1 MVCGHSVSRMNT
13 LNTSNGRFLIDQVAV
28 VTGGGDGIG
37 GGISRAF
44 ASQGAKVAVVDIDPD
59 RANAAV
65 ADIVAEGGLA
75 LAIVADVRRPDDVMR
90 VIDEVE
96 STFGDVDILVN
107 NVGDYL
113 FVGFDFATS
122 TEEQWQEL
130 YEMNLLH
137 VMRMSRAV
145 VPSMIKRRHGVLMTL
160 STVEAFRSVPG
171 QPVYGAFKA
180 GAAHF
185 MKSLAVGLAPH
196 GIRCIDLA
204 PDVTQTPQL
213 PYDRWLT
220 DDDRAKV
227 PQWVPVG
234 RLGSPTD
241 FGMLAAFL
249 ASDHAGFVTGVSIPV
264 DGGTLAAGG
273 WYRSNRPGRSWTNRP
288 YEP

>member
-1 MVCGHSVSRMNT
+1 MSPT
-13 LNTSNGRFLIDQVAV
+13 NGPLLPAKIAV
-28 VTGGGDGIG
+28 VTGGGAGIG

-44 ASQGAKVAVVDIDPD
+44 AEQGARVAVVDIDAE
-59 RANAAV
+59 RARATV
-65 ADIVAEGGLA
+65 VDIVRAGHQA
-75 LAIVADVRRPDDVMR
+75 LAVVGDVRRAHDVAR
-90 VIDEVE
+90 IVDEVVA
-96 STFGDVDILVN
+96 TFGDVDILVN

-113 FVGFDFATS
+113 FGGFDFATS

-130 YEMNLLH
+130 YETNLLH
-137 VMRMSRAV
+137 VMRMTRAV
-145 VPSMIKRRHGVLMTL
+145 VPAMIKRGSGVLMTL
-160 STVEAFRSVPG
+160 STVEAFRAVPG
-171 QPVYGAFKA
+171 QAVYGAFKA

-227 PQWVPVG
+227 PLWVPVG
-234 RLGSPTD
+234 RLGSPAD

-249 ASDHAGFVTGVSIPV
+249 ASDHAGSVTGVSIPV

-273 WYRSNRPGRSWTNRP
+273 WYRTNRPGRAWTNRP
-288 YEP
+288 HEP

>member
-1 MVCGHSVSRMNT
+1 MR
-13 LNTSNGRFLIDQVAV
+13 
-28 VTGGGDGIG
+28 
-37 GGISRAF
+37 
-44 ASQGAKVAVVDIDPD
+44 
-59 RANAAV
+59 
-65 ADIVAEGGLA
+65 
-75 LAIVADVRRPDDVMR
+75 DDVDR
-90 VIDEVE
+90 IIDEVIA
-96 STFGDVDILVN
+96 TFGEVDVLVN

-113 FVGFDFATS
+113 FGSFDFATS
-122 TEEQWQEL
+122 TEEQWQQL
-130 YEMNLLH
+130 YETNLLH
-137 VMRMSRAV
+137 VMRMTRAV
-145 VPSMIKRRHGVLMTL
+145 VPSMVKRNRGVLMTL

-213 PYDRWLT
+213 PYDRWL
-220 DDDRAKV
+220 DDEDRAKI
-227 PQWVPVG
+227 PLWVPVG
-234 RLGSPTD
+234 RLGAPSD

-273 WYRSNRPGRSWTNRP
+273 WYRTNRPGRTWTNRP
-288 YEP
+288 HEP